1 MKTENIQ
8 KLRED
13 YSQSSLD
20 ESDVNQN
27 PIKQFEGWLNASIK
41 AKLPEPNAM
50 TLSTVDS
57 DHKPHSRIILLKGIE
72 EESFIFYSNYG
83 SDKGKEMED
92 NPNVSLCFLWK
103 ELERQVEELEFCD
116 QYAYKRSR
124 ATYQRLIRKHFTF
137 VSARVLESKF
147 HFKEDNTALTD
158 LLFRF

>member
-92 NPNVSLCFLWK
+92 NPNVSLCFLADSKSFLK
-103 ELERQVEELEFCD
+103 EFSS
-116 QYAYKRSR
+116 YSSSIFFYN
-124 ATYQRLIRKHFTF
+124 
-137 VSARVLESKF
+137 
-147 HFKEDNTALTD
+147 FKSFDFIIFSMNCI
-158 LLFRF
+158 